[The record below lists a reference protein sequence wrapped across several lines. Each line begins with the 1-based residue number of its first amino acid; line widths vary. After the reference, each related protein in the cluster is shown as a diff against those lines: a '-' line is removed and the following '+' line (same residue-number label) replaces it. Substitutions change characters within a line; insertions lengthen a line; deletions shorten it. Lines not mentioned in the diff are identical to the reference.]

1 MSKHKPAY
9 IFFFL
14 KKNMIFTRYTDAEGL
29 KNSPGDYGGWI
40 RCSFIWG
47 LGFIYLFVFTE
58 SKVGINAY
66 ICVDM

>member
-1 MSKHKPAY
+1 
-9 IFFFL
+9 
-14 KKNMIFTRYTDAEGL
+14 MIFTRYTDAEGL